1 MIIPLK
7 KKLRIVFVHPKRA
20 GQTDNGTRKKMQRK
34 YPTNAVQVFHCPC
47 GGSIKMV
54 KLFCNGLKL
63 RAVCQKCGKK
73 RRKPNEF

>member
-7 KKLRIVFVHPKRA
+7 KKLTTIFVHPKRA
-20 GQTDNGTRKKMQRK
+20 GQTDNGTRTKPRRKKGGEPDK
-34 YPTNAVQVFHCPC
+34 FFCPC

-54 KLFCNGLKL
+54 KLFCNGLNL

-73 RRKPNEF
+73 QRRPNEF